1 MLHAWMSKLGAWWF
15 ARILQRMNDRLRP
28 VPSFT
33 GKLNVF
39 WNISLPFRGE
49 LETFWAAPAS
59 GWADGDGP
67 CGGRWV
73 EVLGGV
79 CHVTSE
85 WFEVLELSVGG
96 LSDEFVYT
104 SPGQIFYHPHQP
116 CSLSR

>member
-1 MLHAWMSKLGAWWF
+1 MSRLGAWWF

-59 GWADGDGP
+59 EWADGDDDVGKGAVWRKV
-67 CGGRWV
+67 GGSVGW
-73 EVLGGV
+73 G
-79 CHVTSE
+79 VTSGSKC
-85 WFEVLELSVGG
+85 WN
-96 LSDEFVYT
+96 
-104 SPGQIFYHPHQP
+104 
-116 CSLSR
+116 